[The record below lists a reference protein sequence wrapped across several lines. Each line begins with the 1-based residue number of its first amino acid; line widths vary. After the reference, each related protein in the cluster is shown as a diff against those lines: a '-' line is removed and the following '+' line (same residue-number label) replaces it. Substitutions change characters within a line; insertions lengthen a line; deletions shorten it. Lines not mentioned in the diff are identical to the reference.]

1 MLSIVNREGTFGK
14 HAVGDI
20 IHQNRRFV
28 ARFSA
33 IVEGGVQRIIVRD
46 LDRNIVATHTQPK
59 GHPWGGDQMHD
70 WINTLEV
77 LAQ

>member
-1 MLSIVNREGTFGK
+1 MLSIVNREGTYGK
-14 HAVGDI
+14 HAAADI
-20 IHQNRRFV
+20 IHSGRFV
-28 ARFSA
+28 GRFSA

-59 GHPWGGDQMHD
+59 GQPWGGDQMHD

>member
-1 MLSIVNREGTFGK
+1 MLSIINLEGTYGK

-20 IHQNRRFV
+20 LHNDDRFV
-28 ARFSA
+28 GRFSA

-46 LDRNIVATHTQPK
+46 IDRNIVATHAQPK
-59 GHPWGGDQMHD
+59 GQPWGGDQMHD

-77 LAQ
+77 LTQ

>member
-1 MLSIVNREGTFGK
+1 MLSIVNLEGTYGK
-14 HAVGDI
+14 QAVGEI
-20 IHQNRRFV
+20 IHRDRFV
-28 ARFSA
+28 GRLSA

-59 GHPWGGDQMHD
+59 GQPWGGDQMHD
-70 WINTLEV
+70 WINALEV